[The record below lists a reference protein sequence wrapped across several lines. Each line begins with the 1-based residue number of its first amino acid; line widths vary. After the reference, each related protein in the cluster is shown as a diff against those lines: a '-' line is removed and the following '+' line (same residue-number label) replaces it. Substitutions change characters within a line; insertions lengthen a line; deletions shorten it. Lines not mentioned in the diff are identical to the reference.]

1 MDRKYEVMFILRP
14 DTPEEDVDRLLQTM
28 ETNVAATGGKV
39 TGFERMGKRRLA
51 YTVKKFQ
58 DGIYILAFVEGPGSV
73 LKELERRL
81 RVQELVIKFITVR
94 TDEEEKRLAK
104 VKKLRD
110 AKVKGQGVQGQAAA
124 AAAAQAVENA
134 ATVAA
139 QAVENAATVA
149 AQAAENAATV
159 AAQAAENAA
168 VLAAQAV
175 EPAPASDEAPAEVP
189 PTTV

>member
-58 DGIYILAFVEGPGSV
+58 EGIYILAFVEGPGSV

-81 RVQELVIKFITVR
+81 RVQELVIKFLTVR

-110 AKVKGQGVQGQAAA
+110 AKMKGQGTQGQAAA
-124 AAAAQAVENA
+124 AAAAQA
-134 ATVAA
+134 
-139 QAVENAATVA
+139 
-149 AQAAENAATV
+149 AENAAALAT
-159 AAQAAENAA
+159 QAAEAAAAAEAA
-168 VLAAQAV
+168 VPAA
-175 EPAPASDEAPAEVP
+175 APVSAEVPAEVP
-189 PTTV
+189 AESADETRIEVPPATV

>member
-14 DTPEEDVDRLLQTM
+14 DTAEEDMDRLLQTM

-110 AKVKGQGVQGQAAA
+110 SKLKGQGTQGQAAA
-124 AAAAQAVENA
+124 
-134 ATVAA
+134 VA
-139 QAVENAATVA
+139 A
-149 AQAAENAATV
+149 AQAAENAA
-159 AAQAAENAA
+159 ALAAENAA
-168 VLAAQAV
+168 TQAAQAV
-175 EPAPASDEAPAEVP
+175 EPAAEATPAETPAEVP
-189 PTTV
+189 PATV

>member
-14 DTPEEDVDRLLQTM
+14 DTAEEDLDRLLQTM

-58 DGIYILAFVEGPGSV
+58 EGIYILALVEGPGSV

-110 AKVKGQGVQGQAAA
+110 SKLKGQGAQGQAAA
-124 AAAAQAVENA
+124 AAAAQAAETA
-134 ATVAA
+134 AA
-139 QAVENAATVA
+139 QAAETVA
-149 AQAAENAATV
+149 AQAAETA
-159 AAQAAENAA
+159 
-168 VLAAQAV
+168 AAQAV
-175 EPAPASDEAPAEVP
+175 ESAAAQAVESNAEAAPAETAAEVP
-189 PTTV
+189 PATV

>member
-14 DTPEEDVDRLLQTM
+14 DTTEEDMDRLLQTM

-39 TGFERMGKRRLA
+39 ISFDKMGKRRLA

-110 AKVKGQGVQGQAAA
+110 SKLKGQGTQGQAAA
-124 AAAAQAVENA
+124 
-134 ATVAA
+134 VA
-139 QAVENAATVA
+139 A
-149 AQAAENAATV
+149 AQAAENAATL
-159 AAQAAENAA
+159 AAENAA
-168 VLAAQAV
+168 AQAN
-175 EPAPASDEAPAEVP
+175 EAPSEAAPAETPAEVP
-189 PTTV
+189 PATI

>member
-14 DTPEEDVDRLLQTM
+14 DTAEEDMERLLQTM

-58 DGIYILAFVEGPGSV
+58 EGIYVLAFVEGPGSV

-94 TDEEEKRLAK
+94 TDEEENRLAK

-110 AKVKGQGVQGQAAA
+110 SKVRGQGTQGR
-124 AAAAQAVENA
+124 AAAAQAEIA
-134 ATVAA
+134 AAGQEAETAPVAEA
-139 QAVENAATVA
+139 EAPAN
-149 AQAAENAATV
+149 AAENPPAT
-159 AAQAAENAA
+159 A
-168 VLAAQAV
+168 
-175 EPAPASDEAPAEVP
+175 
-189 PTTV
+189 

>member
-14 DTPEEDVDRLLQTM
+14 DTPEEDMDRLLQTM

-110 AKVKGQGVQGQAAA
+110 AKMKGQGTQGQAAA
-124 AAAAQAVENA
+124 AAAAQA
-134 ATVAA
+134 
-139 QAVENAATVA
+139 
-149 AQAAENAATV
+149 AENAAATAAAAPPPVAV
-159 AAQAAENAA
+159 AAAAAPVVEAAAAA
-168 VLAAQAV
+168 VPEV
-175 EPAPASDEAPAEVP
+175 PAETPAEVP
-189 PTTV
+189 PATV

>member
-1 MDRKYEVMFILRP
+1 
-14 DTPEEDVDRLLQTM
+14 M

-58 DGIYILAFVEGPGSV
+58 EGIYILAFVEGPGSV

-94 TDEEEKRLAK
+94 TDEEEKRLVK
-104 VKKLRD
+104 VKKLRE
-110 AKVKGQGVQGQAAA
+110 AKVKGQGAQGQAAA
-124 AAAAQAVENA
+124 AAAAQAAENA
-134 ATVAA
+134 TAAAT
-139 QAVENAATVA
+139 QAVENATAVA
-149 AQAAENAATV
+149 AQAAEMRSGVT
-159 AAQAAENAA
+159 
-168 VLAAQAV
+168 AQAV
-175 EPAPASDEAPAEVP
+175 EPAATSEESPIEVP

>member
-14 DTPEEDVDRLLQTM
+14 DTSEEDVDRLLQTM

-94 TDEEEKRLAK
+94 TDEEEKRLVK
-104 VKKLRD
+104 VKKLRE
-110 AKVKGQGVQGQAAA
+110 AKVKGQGAQGQAAA
-124 AAAAQAVENA
+124 A
-134 ATVAA
+134 
-139 QAVENAATVA
+139 VA
-149 AQAAENAATV
+149 AQAAENATACCSPGSPGIRKRGGSGGAGSGARGHFRRSPV
-159 AAQAAENAA
+159 
-168 VLAAQAV
+168 
-175 EPAPASDEAPAEVP
+175 EVP
-189 PTTV
+189 PATV

>member
-14 DTPEEDVDRLLQTM
+14 DTTEEDMDRLLQTM
-28 ETNVAATGGKV
+28 ETNVAANGGKV

-81 RVQELVIKFITVR
+81 RVQELVIKFITIR

-110 AKVKGQGVQGQAAA
+110 AKMKGQGTQGQAAA
-124 AAAAQAVENA
+124 AAAAQA
-134 ATVAA
+134 
-139 QAVENAATVA
+139 
-149 AQAAENAATV
+149 AENAAALAT
-159 AAQAAENAA
+159 QAAEAAAAAEAA
-168 VLAAQAV
+168 VPAA
-175 EPAPASDEAPAEVP
+175 APVSAEVPAEVP
-189 PTTV
+189 AESADETRIEVPPATV

>member
-14 DTPEEDVDRLLQTM
+14 DTADEDVDRLLQTM

-58 DGIYILAFVEGPGSV
+58 EGMYILAFVEGPGSV

-110 AKVKGQGVQGQAAA
+110 SKVRGQGTQGQAAA
-124 AAAAQAVENA
+124 AQAANAQAIAAQTAAVQA
-134 ATVAA
+134 VAA
-139 QAVENAATVA
+139 QAVA
-149 AQAAENAATV
+149 AQATT
-159 AAQAAENAA
+159 
-168 VLAAQAV
+168 
-175 EPAPASDEAPAEVP
+175 APAASAEAPAEVP
-189 PTTV
+189 AEVPPATV

>member
-14 DTPEEDVDRLLQTM
+14 DVVDEDVDRLLQTM

-94 TDEEEKRLAK
+94 TDEDEQRLAK

-110 AKVKGQGVQGQAAA
+110 SKVRGQGTQGQAAA
-124 AAAAQAVENA
+124 AAAAEAAAAASEAAEVAANEAAKTA
-134 ATVAA
+134 AT
-139 QAVENAATVA
+139 ET
-149 AQAAENAATV
+149 
-159 AAQAAENAA
+159 
-168 VLAAQAV
+168 
-175 EPAPASDEAPAEVP
+175 PAPAETPSA
-189 PTTV
+189 TV

>member
-1 MDRKYEVMFILRP
+1 MERKYEVMFILRP
-14 DTPEEDVDRLLQTM
+14 DTTEEDMDRLLQTM

-81 RVQELVIKFITVR
+81 RVQELVIKFITIR

-110 AKVKGQGVQGQAAA
+110 AKMKGQGTQGQAAA
-124 AAAAQAVENA
+124 AAAAQA
-134 ATVAA
+134 
-139 QAVENAATVA
+139 
-149 AQAAENAATV
+149 AENAAALAT
-159 AAQAAENAA
+159 QAAEAAAAAEAA
-168 VLAAQAV
+168 VPAA
-175 EPAPASDEAPAEVP
+175 APVSAEVPAEVP
-189 PTTV
+189 AESADETRIEVPPATV

>member
-14 DTPEEDVDRLLQTM
+14 DTPEEDLDRLLQTM

-110 AKVKGQGVQGQAAA
+110 AKMKGQGTQGQAAA
-124 AAAAQAVENA
+124 AAAAQA
-134 ATVAA
+134 
-139 QAVENAATVA
+139 
-149 AQAAENAATV
+149 AENAAATAAAAPPPVAV
-159 AAQAAENAA
+159 AAAAAPVVEAAAAA
-168 VLAAQAV
+168 VPEV
-175 EPAPASDEAPAEVP
+175 PAETPAEVP
-189 PTTV
+189 PATV

>member
-14 DTPEEDVDRLLQTM
+14 DTSEEDLEKLLKTM
-28 ETNVAATGGKV
+28 ESNVAATGGKV
-39 TGFERMGKRRLA
+39 TGFDRALGKRRLA

-58 DGIYILAFVEGPGSV
+58 EGIYILAFVEGTGVV

-110 AKVKGQGVQGQAAA
+110 SKLKGQGTQGQAAA
-124 AAAAQAVENA
+124 AAAAQAAEHAAALANEPVAEAAPVE
-134 ATVAA
+134 T
-139 QAVENAATVA
+139 
-149 AQAAENAATV
+149 
-159 AAQAAENAA
+159 
-168 VLAAQAV
+168 
-175 EPAPASDEAPAEVP
+175 PAEVP
-189 PTTV
+189 PATV

>member
-14 DTPEEDVDRLLQTM
+14 DTAEEDADRLLQTM

-58 DGIYILAFVEGPGSV
+58 EGIYILALVEGPGSV

-110 AKVKGQGVQGQAAA
+110 SKMRGQGTQGQAAA
-124 AAAAQAVENA
+124 AAAAQAAENA
-134 ATVAA
+134 AVAA
-139 QAVENAATVA
+139 AAA
-149 AQAAENAATV
+149 AKTAAENAA
-159 AAQAAENAA
+159 AA
-168 VLAAQAV
+168 
-175 EPAPASDEAPAEVP
+175 EAPAAVEVP

>member
-14 DTPEEDVDRLLQTM
+14 DTPDEDVDRLLQTM

-51 YTVKKFQ
+51 YVVRKFQ
-58 DGIYILAFVEGPGSV
+58 EGLYILAYVEGPGSV

-81 RVQELVIKFITVR
+81 RVQELVMKFITVR

-110 AKVKGQGVQGQAAA
+110 SKVRGQGTQGQAAA
-124 AAAAQAVENA
+124 AAAA
-134 ATVAA
+134 
-139 QAVENAATVA
+139 
-149 AQAAENAATV
+149 AQAAEAA
-159 AAQAAENAA
+159 AAEP
-168 VLAAQAV
+168 
-175 EPAPASDEAPAEVP
+175 PAPVP
-189 PTTV
+189 QA

>member
-1 MDRKYEVMFILRP
+1 MDRKYEVMFIVRP
-14 DTPEEDVDRLLQTM
+14 DTAEEDLDRLLQTM

-110 AKVKGQGVQGQAAA
+110 AKMKGQGTQGQAAA
-124 AAAAQAVENA
+124 AAAAQA
-134 ATVAA
+134 
-139 QAVENAATVA
+139 
-149 AQAAENAATV
+149 AENAAATAAAAPPPVAV
-159 AAQAAENAA
+159 AAAAAPVVEAAAAA
-168 VLAAQAV
+168 VPEV
-175 EPAPASDEAPAEVP
+175 PAETPAEVP
-189 PTTV
+189 PATV

>member
-14 DTPEEDVDRLLQTM
+14 DTPEEDMDRLLQTM

-39 TGFERMGKRRLA
+39 TSFEKM
-51 YTVKKFQ
+51 YQ

-81 RVQELVIKFITVR
+81 RVQELVIKFITIR
-94 TDEEEKRLAK
+94 TDEEEKRLVK

-110 AKVKGQGVQGQAAA
+110 SKMRGQGTQGQAAA
-124 AAAAQAVENA
+124 AAAAV
-134 ATVAA
+134 
-139 QAVENAATVA
+139 
-149 AQAAENAATV
+149 AAENAATV
-159 AAQAAENAA
+159 AAAKEAENAA
-168 VLAAQAV
+168 TAAAQAEATANAPV
-175 EPAPASDEAPAEVP
+175 AEPTPAPAVEAETPAEVP

>member
-14 DTPEEDVDRLLQTM
+14 DTAEEDLDRLLQTM
-28 ETNVAATGGKV
+28 ETNGAAN
-39 TGFERMGKRRLA
+39 MGKRRLA

-58 DGIYILAFVEGPGSV
+58 EGIYILALVEGPGSV

-110 AKVKGQGVQGQAAA
+110 SKVK
-124 AAAAQAVENA
+124 E
-134 ATVAA
+134 
-139 QAVENAATVA
+139 
-149 AQAAENAATV
+149 
-159 AAQAAENAA
+159 
-168 VLAAQAV
+168 
-175 EPAPASDEAPAEVP
+175 DR
-189 PTTV
+189 

>member
-14 DTPEEDVDRLLQTM
+14 DTPEEDMDRLLQTM

-81 RVQELVIKFITVR
+81 RVQELVIKFITIR

-110 AKVKGQGVQGQAAA
+110 AKMKGQGTQGQAAA
-124 AAAAQAVENA
+124 AAAAQA
-134 ATVAA
+134 
-139 QAVENAATVA
+139 
-149 AQAAENAATV
+149 AENAAALAT
-159 AAQAAENAA
+159 QAAEAAAAAEAA
-168 VLAAQAV
+168 VPAA
-175 EPAPASDEAPAEVP
+175 APVSAEVPAEVP
-189 PTTV
+189 AESADETRIEVPPATV

>member
-14 DTPEEDVDRLLQTM
+14 DTAEEDMDRLLQTM

-58 DGIYILAFVEGPGSV
+58 EGIYVLAFVEGPGSV

-94 TDEEEKRLAK
+94 TDEEEQRLAK

-110 AKVKGQGVQGQAAA
+110 SKIKGQGTQGQAAA
-124 AAAAQAVENA
+124 AAAAQA
-134 ATVAA
+134 
-139 QAVENAATVA
+139 
-149 AQAAENAATV
+149 AENAATAAAHAAELAAEAPVAVEAPV
-159 AAQAAENAA
+159 AAEAAPAAESPAESA
-168 VLAAQAV
+168 V
-175 EPAPASDEAPAEVP
+175 EVP

>member
-104 VKKLRD
+104 VKKLRE

-124 AAAAQAVENA
+124 AAAAQAAENATAVAAQAAQNA

-139 QAVENAATVA
+139 QAVENAAA
-149 AQAAENAATV
+149 
-159 AAQAAENAA
+159 
-168 VLAAQAV
+168 LAAQAV
-175 EPAPASDEAPAEVP
+175 EPAAVSDEAPAEVP
-189 PTTV
+189 PATV